1 MYNSA
6 EQAALAQTAARRA
19 KFTPGNASSP
29 AAANSYNAASFYG
42 TRHAPAFKK
51 QTAHFNM
58 KYTLFVPGLTWPD
71 SDDGPE
77 LCKDLTLPALSTLL
91 GRGQLQARPASASE
105 LLCETF
111 GLPQAALAANLAR
124 SAGLPA
130 ARWLIADPVN
140 LRVDRDRALLGD
152 IGIMNLSQAEA
163 EALIRSLN
171 EFFAEDGLVFYA
183 PTPGRWFV
191 ALGQPSLAEFSALPD
206 VIGEDINHH
215 LPKGQQGM
223 LWSRFLNEL
232 QMLLYSHP
240 VNDAREA
247 RGEPAVNSVWFWGE
261 SDTVLPLAATTA
273 ELQSHDPLWQQL
285 AQQGGMAMDTP
296 PFAFV
301 PPTAGGDCLIH
312 LDKAE
317 GAAQFRDLWGWR
329 DALQQLEQHWFAP
342 TLAALQRGQLREVS
356 IRCHGSAGFDSRTT
370 RLDLLKIWRRPLPLA
385 KLYPQ

>member
-1 MYNSA
+1 
-6 EQAALAQTAARRA
+6 
-19 KFTPGNASSP
+19 
-29 AAANSYNAASFYG
+29 
-42 TRHAPAFKK
+42 
-51 QTAHFNM
+51 M
-58 KYTLFVPGLTWPD
+58 KYTLFVPGLTWLD

-77 LCKDLTLPALSTLL
+77 LCKDLALPALSTLL

-111 GLPQAALAANLAR
+111 GLPHAAIAANLAH
-124 SAGLPA
+124 SAGLHA

-163 EALIRSLN
+163 DALIGSLN
-171 EFFAEDGLVFYA
+171 EFFAEDGLAFYA

-191 ALGQPSLAEFSALPD
+191 ALTQPSLAEFSTLPD

-215 LPKGQQGM
+215 LPKGKQGM

-247 RGEPAVNSVWFWGE
+247 RGEAAVNSVWFWGE
-261 SDTVLPLAATTA
+261 SDVLLPVVSTGKS
-273 ELQSHDPLWQQL
+273 LQSHDPLWQQL
-285 AQQGGMAMDTP
+285 AQQGGISLDSP
-296 PFAFV
+296 PFAFAR
-301 PPTAGGDCLIH
+301 PEQDGDYLVH
-312 LDKAE
+312 LDNAD

-329 DALQQLEQHWFAP
+329 DALQALEQNWFAP
-342 TLAALQRGQLREVS
+342 TLAALQRGQLSEVS
-356 IRCHGSAGFDSRTT
+356 IRCHGSAGFGSHTT